1 MIFEQSILLFE
12 KLSYYASHSQ
22 KEEKISYILITL
34 KRKQEEIAPA
44 KKWKKRKH
52 KRSMYHLYCLLM
64 KEQFNIIADI
74 SDIHARII
82 PMPSSLFH
90 SDFIPTLAYVT
101 PTPAYF
107 IPTPVVFFIVTY
119 CNI

>member
-1 MIFEQSILLFE
+1 MSF
-12 KLSYYASHSQ
+12 YASHSQ

-44 KKWKKRKH
+44 KNWKKRKH

-90 SDFIPTLAYVT
+90 SDFIPTLAYVIPT
-101 PTPAYF
+101 LAYVIPTPAYF